1 MHSVQF
7 SLSVMSNSLHL
18 HGLQHARLP
27 CPKSLYDLALLGY
40 LLYCRD
46 LEPNAQY
53 PQGMSVF
60 KAFNH
65 K

>member
-7 SLSVMSNSLHL
+7 NLSVMSDSLQP
-18 HGLQHARLP
+18 HGLQYARLP

-46 LEPNAQY
+46 LEPNTQN

-60 KAFNH
+60 KSFKH